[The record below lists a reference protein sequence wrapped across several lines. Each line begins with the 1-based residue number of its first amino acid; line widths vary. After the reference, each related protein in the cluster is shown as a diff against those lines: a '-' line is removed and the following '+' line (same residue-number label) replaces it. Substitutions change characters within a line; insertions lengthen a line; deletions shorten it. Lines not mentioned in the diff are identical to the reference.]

1 MTMHFNDFELP
12 SALEDEL
19 AGCPVRKR
27 IDAVCTEPGC
37 PNNGLNAVL
46 QQRIQL
52 EDCIRVDDPPST
64 LLRAGPAA
72 ARPLWRR
79 MLPGPARQGPADIY
93 QTQPKDR
100 CVM

>member
-37 PNNGLNAVL
+37 PNNGTDTRL

-52 EDCIRVDDPPST
+52 EDCIRVDEPPST
-64 LLRAGPAA
+64 LLRSGPV
-72 ARPLWRR
+72 
-79 MLPGPARQGPADIY
+79 RQGPVDIY